1 MSTFWF
7 IKKVSPKLMVV
18 QLMLRS
24 QEYDQKTSDALI
36 ESIKQGEESFTNQK
50 VAEDGLV
57 KEMQEMLNKVAKEK
71 DFEQCTIKY
80 KNMFGV

>member
-1 MSTFWF
+1 
-7 IKKVSPKLMVV
+7 MVV

>member
-1 MSTFWF
+1 MSSFWF

-24 QEYDQKTSDALI
+24 QEYDQKTSDMMI
-36 ESIKQGEESFTNQK
+36 ESIKQGEESFNDQRTTEEELFKDTLEMLQK
-50 VAEDGLV
+50 VS
-57 KEMQEMLNKVAKEK
+57 KER